1 VPPFTTDMKLI
12 FAAPFRSVSAAS
24 LVGVVC
30 LLAAFFLGG
39 CRPGP
44 EYQDHF
50 TIPRNAWKSDFRPE
64 FRFVITDTAAP
75 YQIFLI
81 VRHTDAYRFQNIW
94 VNLDSKGPGDSSY
107 TLNRAEVTLAAP
119 NGRWLGRGLGELYE
133 QRVPV
138 NTIANPAYF
147 HKAGEYTLRLTHDMR
162 QDPLPEIL
170 TVGIR
175 LEKLP
180 PLKRAQ

>member
-1 VPPFTTDMKLI
+1 MMLL
-12 FAAPFRSVSAAS
+12 SAVRIRPVFMPV
-24 LVGVVC
+24 LTV
-30 LLAAFFLGG
+30 LLALFVLSG

-50 TIPRNAWKSDFRPE
+50 TIPGNAWKSDFRPE
-64 FRFVITDTAAP
+64 FKFVINDTAAP
-75 YQIFLI
+75 YQIYLI

-94 VNLDSKGPGDSSY
+94 INLDSKAPGDSSF

-133 QRVPV
+133 QRVPINKPV
-138 NTIANPAYF
+138 TFPRP
-147 HKAGEYTLRLTHDMR
+147 GEYTLRLTHDMR
-162 QDPLPEIL
+162 QDPLPEIM
-170 TVGIR
+170 TIGIR

-180 PLKRAQ
+180 VAARRQ